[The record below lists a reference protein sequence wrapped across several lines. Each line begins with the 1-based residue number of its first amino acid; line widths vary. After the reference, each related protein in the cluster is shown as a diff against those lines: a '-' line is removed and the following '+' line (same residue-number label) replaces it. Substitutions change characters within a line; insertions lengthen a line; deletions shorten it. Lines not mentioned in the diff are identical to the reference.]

1 MVREFSVKTGN
12 HVLGSKETV
21 SKGERQLKRI
31 IENII

>member
-1 MVREFSVKTGN
+1 MVREFSVKIGN